1 MTSFQSSQGI
11 PVTGR
16 CDELTWTTLVEAGW
30 NLGDRLLMITA
41 PNLRGEDVAELQR
54 ILAKLGFDC
63 GRIDGIFGPDTVAAL
78 QDFQRNSGLPDDG
91 ICGSDT
97 VSALDVLARHTGN
110 GPGVVMVRE
119 VAAVTS
125 GRRSLGHLRIVIGE
139 FGGLGALARQITT
152 ALRQHS
158 ASATIVGDPDSS
170 THAALANRY
179 RADLYIGFEAAHDH
193 TSRIQYYSVP
203 GFESAAGRSLS
214 EQLAGD
220 VRHPFRQS
228 DVEVVG
234 SRLPILRET
243 RMPAVLWRVGPTA
256 DIVAHTPTIVRGVV
270 LAVENWVRQPSE

>member
-1 MTSFQSSQGI
+1 M
-11 PVTGR
+11 V
-16 CDELTWTTLVEAGW
+16 
-30 NLGDRLLMITA
+30 TA

-54 ILAKLGFDC
+54 ILARLGFNC
-63 GRIDGIFGPDTVAAL
+63 GRVDGIFGPDTAAAL

-97 VSALDVLARHTGN
+97 VSALDVLARHTGS

-139 FGGLGALARQITT
+139 FGGFGALARQITT

-158 ASATIVGDPDSS
+158 ASATTVGDPDSS

-179 RADLYIGFEAAHDH
+179 RADLYIGFEAAHLK
-193 TSRIQYYSVP
+193 TSRIQYYAVP

-214 EQLAGD
+214 EKLAKG

-234 SRLPILRET
+234 ARLPILRET
-243 RMPAVLWRVGPTA
+243 RMPAVLWQLGPTA
-256 DIVAHTPTIVRGVV
+256 NVVAHTPTVVRGVV
-270 LAVENWVRQPSE
+270 LAVEDWVREVQE